1 VDEFKQSKKESIMF
15 LKNTMIA
22 YPVLLITS
30 IKKSFEALG
39 VIIGKTGKTVC
50 RLLKPAHEYYEVLLR
65 LSIKEFATKKELILI
80 FDETLIRKIYSRLME
95 GAGSFYDTQLFRR
108 IMAYKL
114 LVAMLTDGSK
124 SLPLASIL
132 LFSKELVPNSK
143 ETKYEWI
150 RKIILKIK
158 NTFPTTHIIVA
169 ADGAFASKEFL
180 LWCTNNNISVE
191 IRMRSNCSVLYKDEK
206 VCIRDI
212 KELRPK
218 GRQMARTIRVM
229 WHGMPLFITAQRRIN
244 KKNQESVVFQV
255 STFEAKPIRH
265 VQIYKTRW
273 NIEKMFRT
281 TKQHLGLQEC
291 SARKMETQESHIASV
306 FLAYALLQ
314 CDQKQQKLSTP
325 EAALKAAERRKGIF
339 LDRYIKRLDRFIHDA
354 HA

>member
-1 VDEFKQSKKESIMF
+1 MF

-30 IKKSFEALG
+30 IKKSFEAFG
-39 VIIGKTGKTVC
+39 RTVGKTGKTIC
-50 RLLKPAHEYYEVLLR
+50 RWLKPAHEYYEVLLK

-80 FDETLIRKIYSRLME
+80 FDDTLIRKIYSQLME
-95 GAGSFYDTQLFRR
+95 GAGRFYDTQLFRR
-108 IMAYKL
+108 IMGYKL

-124 SLPLASIL
+124 SLPVAATL

-150 RKIILKIK
+150 CNIILKIQK
-158 NTFPTTHIIVA
+158 LFPTTRIIIA

-180 LWCTNNNISVE
+180 LWCTNNNIPVE
-191 IRMRSNCSVLYKDEK
+191 VRMRSNCAVMYKNEK
-206 VCIRDI
+206 LRIRDI
-212 KELRPK
+212 KELKPR
-218 GRQMARTIRVM
+218 GRQMARTIHVM
-229 WHGMPLFITAQRRIN
+229 WHGIPLFITAQKRID
-244 KKNQESVVFQV
+244 KKGQESIVFQA
-255 STFEAKPIRH
+255 STFKAKPIRH

-281 TKQHLGLQEC
+281 TKQNLGLQEC

-314 CDQKQQKLSTP
+314 CDQKKQNLSTP
-325 EAALKAAERRKGIF
+325 EAALRAAERRKGIF
-339 LDRYIKRLDRFIHDA
+339 LNRYIDRLDRFINDIYA
-354 HA
+354 

>member
-1 VDEFKQSKKESIMF
+1 MF

-39 VIIGKTGKTVC
+39 KAIGKTGKTIC
-50 RLLKPAHEYYEVLLR
+50 RWLKPAHEYYETLLK
-65 LSIKEFATKKELILI
+65 LSIKKFATKKELFLI

-95 GAGSFYDTQLFRR
+95 GSGSFYDTQLFRR

-114 LVAMLTDGSK
+114 IVAMLTDGST
-124 SLPLASIL
+124 SLPLATAL
-132 LFSKELVPNSK
+132 LFSKELIPNSK

-150 RKIILKIK
+150 YKIILRTK
-158 NTFPTTHIIVA
+158 NFFPVTRIIVV

-180 LWCTNNNISVE
+180 LWCTNNNIPVE
-191 IRMRSNCSVLYKDEK
+191 VRMRSNCSVVYKNEK
-206 VCIRDI
+206 MRIRDI
-212 KELRPK
+212 KELQPK
-218 GRQMARTIRVM
+218 GRHMARTINVM
-229 WHGMPLFITAQRRIN
+229 WHDISLFITAQRRID
-244 KKNQESVVFQV
+244 KKGRESIVFQA
-255 STFEAKPIRH
+255 STFKAKPIRH
-265 VQIYKTRW
+265 VQIYLIRW

-314 CDQKQQKLSTP
+314 CDQKKQNLPTP
-325 EAALKAAERRKGIF
+325 EAALRAAERRKGIF
-339 LDRYIKRLDRFIHDA
+339 LNRYINRLDQLIHDVYV
-354 HA
+354 

>member
-1 VDEFKQSKKESIMF
+1 M
-15 LKNTMIA
+15 TIA

-39 VIIGKTGKTVC
+39 KTIGKTGKTIC
-50 RLLKPAHEYYEVLLR
+50 RWLKPADSYYEMLLN

-80 FDETLIRKIYSRLME
+80 FDDTIIRKIYSKLME
-95 GAGSFYDTQLFRR
+95 GTGYFYDTQLFRR
-108 IMAYKL
+108 IIGYKL

-124 SLPLASIL
+124 SLPLAASL
-132 LFSKELVPNSK
+132 LFSKELVPNQK

-150 RKIILKIK
+150 HKIILKVK
-158 NTFPTTHIIVA
+158 NLFPATRIIVV
-169 ADGAFASKEFL
+169 ADGAFASKKFL
-180 LWCTNNNISVE
+180 LWCTKNNISVE
-191 IRMRSNCSVLYKDEK
+191 VRMRSNCSVYYKNEK
-206 VCIRDI
+206 ICIRDI

-218 GRQMARTIRVM
+218 GRQMARTIHVI
-229 WHGMPLFITAQRRIN
+229 WHDIPLFITAQRRID
-244 KKNQESVVFQV
+244 KKGNESIVFQA

-265 VQIYKTRW
+265 VEIYQIRW

-314 CDQKQQKLSTP
+314 CDQRKQNLPTP
-325 EAALKAAERRKGIF
+325 EAALRAAERRKGIF
-339 LDRYIKRLDRFIHDA
+339 FIRYIQRLDRLIDNIYA
-354 HA
+354 